1 MVADPDHALD
11 CALVRSGSTAIREH
25 VRLRIGAAEIEH
37 AHFLFLAAR
46 EEVGRARGD
55 SDGADDVIVGEGV
68 EGLAGVGV
76 PDLAKS
82 QRIAVQ
88 HKSVRGEE
96 AIEWTY
102 AVKSALPEA
111 AREVSGESLLLHTAP
126 LWPMNVPIQ
135 SPVHSRS
142 IGFPSLQLD
151 MSTYVLSSWRAEKER
166 CVTGRVWPG
175 ATSGTALG
183 GMNDICVGEKSKG
196 RRWE

>member
-1 MVADPDHALD
+1 M
-11 CALVRSGSTAIREH
+11 
-25 VRLRIGAAEIEH
+25 
-37 AHFLFLAAR
+37 
-46 EEVGRARGD
+46 
-55 SDGADDVIVGEGV
+55 
-68 EGLAGVGV
+68 
-76 PDLAKS
+76 
-82 QRIAVQ
+82 
-88 HKSVRGEE
+88 
-96 AIEWTY
+96 
-102 AVKSALPEA
+102 KSALPEA